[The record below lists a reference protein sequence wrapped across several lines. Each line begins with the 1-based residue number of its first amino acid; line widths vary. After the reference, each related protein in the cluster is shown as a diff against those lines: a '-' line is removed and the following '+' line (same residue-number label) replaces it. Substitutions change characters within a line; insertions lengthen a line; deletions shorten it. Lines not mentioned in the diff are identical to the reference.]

1 MSRLELDVITFA
13 YGVTA
18 RVVWLGFRLVK
29 TARSLPLLP

>member
-1 MSRLELDVITFA
+1 MSRLELDIITFA

-29 TARSLPLLP
+29 VLPFTP